1 MRAIFGVMSLL
12 IVLVVVG
19 ILAKKQLGA
28 VSAAQSQARS
38 PALADQSVT
47 LPLTSA
53 GATKQVQAQQIQQ
66 QIKQSV
72 EAAMQQA
79 RPMPDDDK

>member
-12 IVLVVVG
+12 IVLLVVG
-19 ILAKKQLGA
+19 MLAKKQLVA
-28 VSAAQSQARS
+28 VPVTQSHLQS
-38 PALADQSVT
+38 PAPAEQPAN
-47 LPLTSA
+47 LPGTSA
-53 GATKQVQAQQIQQ
+53 GVTQQVRSQQIQQ

-79 RPMPDDDK
+79 RPIPDDEK